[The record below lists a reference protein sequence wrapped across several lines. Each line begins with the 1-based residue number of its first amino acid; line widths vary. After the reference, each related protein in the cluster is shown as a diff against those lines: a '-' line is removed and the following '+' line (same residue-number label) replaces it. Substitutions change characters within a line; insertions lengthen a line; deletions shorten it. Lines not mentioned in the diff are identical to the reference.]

1 MEPDKLDVLS
11 RSVGSVVASGY
22 QNLIKLEWNEPFT
35 SDDPTSLKYN
45 VSIANDEDQHQQ
57 AFGVILNTTST
68 NLSPQIMTT
77 CCNYTIAVTASTQS
91 YIANTTTLGVEC
103 LGCKPYNNWDKL
115 NILTIYLCYDLLTVD
130 PDELKT
136 FEVVVEV
143 IQDNFSATFK
153 IDVSI
158 VILL

>member
-1 MEPDKLDVLS
+1 
-11 RSVGSVVASGY
+11 
-22 QNLIKLEWNEPFT
+22 
-35 SDDPTSLKYN
+35 
-45 VSIANDEDQHQQ
+45 
-57 AFGVILNTTST
+57 
-68 NLSPQIMTT
+68 MTT